1 MEKPIGALW
10 IKTSSKGTE
19 FLIGNVEID
28 GLKTEIV
35 VFKNDKGENEKRPD
49 YKIYKS
55 RPKDEPF

>member
-19 FLIGNVEID
+19 FLTGNVEID
-28 GLKTEIV
+28 GVKTEIV